1 MARLSAREAREV
13 RQYIGSHEAKLR
25 KRLADGE
32 THEEIAVHIGV
43 SVRTLRHM
51 LDVVLPGT
59 GVPKCQCPLSPTGRN
74 EPTVEPGR
82 SSVSVTS
89 GR

>member
-32 THEEIAVHIGV
+32 THEEIAVQVGV
-43 SVRTLRHM
+43 SVQTLRHM
-51 LDVVLPGT
+51 LDVVLPRT
-59 GVPKCQCPLSPTGRN
+59 GVPKCQCLLSPTGQN
-74 EPTVEPGR
+74 EPTAEPGH
-82 SSVSVTS
+82 SSALATS